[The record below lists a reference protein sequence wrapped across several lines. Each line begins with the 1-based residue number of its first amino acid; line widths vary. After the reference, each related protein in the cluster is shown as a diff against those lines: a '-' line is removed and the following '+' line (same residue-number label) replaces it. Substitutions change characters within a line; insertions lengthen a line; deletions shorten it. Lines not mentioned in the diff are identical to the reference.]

1 MPELRDDTTDD
12 GFHEIQFSS
21 KQLVFLFMAASAILI
36 SVFIFGV
43 LVGRDTTTRPAEEPI
58 SGNSPAAPEPQPTAS
73 GPEPAA
79 TTASPAPSDLDYPKS
94 LGDGANN
101 KPGSSTATPPEAA
114 APPTPV
120 PEPAQEPQKQAPV
133 AESPK
138 PTPPPDT
145 PKTNPTPVSQAAKP
159 ANAGPNVPTTGKPGQ
174 WVLQV
179 SALRTR
185 QAAAESV
192 QRLISKGYDAYLE
205 DTAKGLYRVRI
216 GKFKDR
222 EEALRVA
229 RRYEKEEG
237 TKLAVQ
243 R

>member
-1 MPELRDDTTDD
+1 VPELRDDTTDD

-43 LVGRDTTTRPAEEPI
+43 LVGRDTTTRPPEEPI
-58 SGNSPAAPEPQPTAS
+58 SANAPAPVEPSSTAAENEPQPPAS
-73 GPEPAA
+73 GDRLRYPEDLAGGGKSNPSTTNPPAA
-79 TTASPAPSDLDYPKS
+79 AVQ
-94 LGDGANN
+94 
-101 KPGSSTATPPEAA
+101 
-114 APPTPV
+114 PPTPV
-120 PEPAQEPQKQAPV
+120 PDPTPEAPTPAAQPD
-133 AESPK
+133 PK
-138 PTPPPDT
+138 PTQADPPKPI
-145 PKTNPTPVSQAAKP
+145 PAPPVSKP
-159 ANAGPNVPTTGKPGQ
+159 SDAGPKVPTTGKPGQ

>member
-1 MPELRDDTTDD
+1 VPDLRDDTTDD

-43 LVGRDTTTRPAEEPI
+43 LVGRDTTTRPPEEPI
-58 SGNSPAAPEPQPTAS
+58 AANVPPQVEPSPTAPGNEPKTPTEEPQAAPGGDRLRYPDDLGGKPNPSAVNPPPATQPPVAAPEPRPEAPTPT
-73 GPEPAA
+73 PEPE
-79 TTASPAPSDLDYPKS
+79 TPKPTQP
-94 LGDGANN
+94 D
-101 KPGSSTATPPEAA
+101 TP
-114 APPTPV
+114 
-120 PEPAQEPQKQAPV
+120 K
-133 AESPK
+133 PK
-138 PTPPPDT
+138 PTPPPT
-145 PKTNPTPVSQAAKP
+145 AKP
-159 ANAGPNVPTTGKPGQ
+159 ANAGPNVPTSGKPGQ

-179 SALRTR
+179 SALKTR

-192 QRLISKGYDAYLE
+192 QRLINKGYDAYLE

-222 EEALRVA
+222 EDALRVA

>member
-43 LVGRDTTTRPAEEPI
+43 LVGRDTTTSPPEEPI
-58 SGNSPAAPEPQPTAS
+58 AGSVSAPVDPPPALAENAPPETKTTEAPEVGGVSYPKTLTEDPSKPNPSTANPPIAAAQPPEPRSEAPAPAAQP
-73 GPEPAA
+73 
-79 TTASPAPSDLDYPKS
+79 D
-94 LGDGANN
+94 
-101 KPGSSTATPPEAA
+101 
-114 APPTPV
+114 
-120 PEPAQEPQKQAPV
+120 
-133 AESPK
+133 PK
-138 PTPPPDT
+138 PTQADVPKPQPPP
-145 PKTNPTPVSQAAKP
+145 VSKP
-159 ANAGPNVPTTGKPGQ
+159 ANEGPKVPTTGKPGQ